1 MEHRQLLSDERLIK
15 LTEAAQKKVLNLLAR
30 EDNKNYLRVKVT
42 GGGCSGLSYELK
54 LVEAPEALDLTV
66 NCKTLQIL
74 IDSKSALYLKGT
86 TLDYSNKMIGGGFK
100 FSNPNA
106 ATSCSC
112 GDSFN
117 L

>member
-1 MEHRQLLSDERLIK
+1 MEHTQLLSDERLIK
-15 LTEAAQKKVLNLLAR
+15 LTEAAHKKVLQLLSR
-30 EDNKNYLRVKVT
+30 DNTKNYLRVKVT

-54 LVEAPEALDLTV
+54 LVEAPEPLDLTV
-66 NCKTLQIL
+66 NCKQLQIL

-86 TLDYSNKMIGGGFK
+86 LLDYSNKMIGGGFK

-106 ATSCSC
+106 STSCSC